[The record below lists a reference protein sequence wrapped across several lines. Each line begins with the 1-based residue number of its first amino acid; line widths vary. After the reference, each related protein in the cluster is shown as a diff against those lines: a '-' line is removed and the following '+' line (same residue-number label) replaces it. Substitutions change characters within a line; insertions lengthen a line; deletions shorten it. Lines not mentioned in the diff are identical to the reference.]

1 MGLASGRGA
10 VRQVGMKG
18 DAGREEPWE
27 RNAHFLREKEKATI
41 PHGKVRVRSLDAV
54 SREAGSSVGCAAP

>member
-1 MGLASGRGA
+1 
-10 VRQVGMKG
+10 MKG